1 MKRTPSEIFWDTLYR
16 GYYRRA
22 LPRSA
27 KYFAGKLDWLHR
39 HGVTESCALVAAQRA
54 VPPDVEAMIAA
65 DMGAARER
73 AERSKDTRPHRNMP
87 WNTAA
92 AVVIVVGWVI
102 YEAARHLYQDVAS
115 GSPWLGNLAYLLFFI
130 VLFSL
135 MGVYSWGMAAAEV
148 RLLDRILADWAARLD
163 GKHGTDVLDEVV
175 AWLEARWAW
184 LLPPKMFANDVLWVI
199 GSRRGVPVLVVL
211 ERITGTVTRNMM
223 IGAAAR
229 TRRNEKVPGEWF
241 TRTNIFLQGARF
253 RDAAHEERV
262 QKAIARIGGGAVQCP
277 SGVYLYGV
285 FGFDRFLREE
295 GPTSEIWIDL
305 VDQVIDPDFQGSESA
320 ARELHQ
326 ELVFLGLVTPEGKFH
341 A

>member
-16 GYYRRA
+16 GYYRQA

-27 KYFAGKLDWLHR
+27 KYFAGKVDWLHR

-54 VPPDVEAMIAA
+54 VPPDVGAMIAA
-65 DMGAARER
+65 DMAAARER
-73 AERSKDTRPHRNMP
+73 AERSKGAGSHRNMA
-87 WNTAA
+87 WNAA
-92 AVVIVVGWVI
+92 AGVAILVGLVI
-102 YEAARHLYQDVAS
+102 YDAVRYLYRNVEH
-115 GSPWLGNLAYLLFFI
+115 GEPWLGNLAEWLIMIGL
-130 VLFSL
+130 VVL

-163 GKHGTDVLDEVV
+163 GKHGTDTLDEVV

-184 LLPPKMFANDVLWVI
+184 LLPPNLFANDVLWVI

-211 ERITGTVTRNMM
+211 ERITGTITRNVMV
-223 IGAAAR
+223 GAAAR
-229 TRRNEKVPGEWF
+229 TRRNEKAPGGWW

-305 VDQVIDPDFQGSESA
+305 VDKVIDPDFQGSESA
-320 ARELHQ
+320 AKELQQ
-326 ELVFLGLVTPEGKFH
+326 ELVFLGLATPEGKLD